1 MGFKDSILTGARAYD
16 ALKGF
21 DPEIRASY
29 MNASEADTCIR
40 KQWYMKNQ
48 PEKAEDQNWGY
59 ARRGSWGELYMV
71 KMLKLANVD
80 LRYAGEDQLS
90 IQCPDTLIS
99 ATPDGVVVDHEA
111 KALIGVEFKTIDP
124 RTNKANLPKAEHVT
138 QLQAGMDL
146 IDAYRDSFD
155 LPDYPFSHGVV
166 LYMDASN
173 FDDITECR
181 VQYVEGRTDEM
192 HPRAKR
198 VLGVKSATRLPREGK
213 IAGGYECKTRCSFR
227 EICGV
232 DVAPTEGSTPSGKG
246 RSNTS
251 LDRAVASFWDAKI
264 TVDEAEK
271 EKAVFAEMIK
281 EELRKR
287 KISEIEVGGR
297 QVQLQTV
304 AGRKTFDRKAAE
316 ATGLDLSPFDKVGAP
331 SERLIVK

>member
-1 MGFKDSILTGARAYD
+1 MGFKESIITGARAHD

-48 PEKAEDQNWGY
+48 PEKADEQSWGY

-80 LRYAGEDQLS
+80 LRLAGEEQLS
-90 IQCPDTLIS
+90 IQCDDTMIS
-99 ATPDGVVVDHEA
+99 ATPDGIVVDHEA
-111 KALIGVEFKTIDP
+111 KVLIGAEFKTIDP
-124 RTNKANLPKAEHVT
+124 RTKKANLPKTEHVT

-146 IDAYRDSFD
+146 VDAYRDQFD
-155 LPDYPFSHGVV
+155 LPDYPFSHGVI

-173 FDDITECR
+173 YDDITECR
-181 VQYVEGRTDEM
+181 VEYVEGRTDEM

-198 VLGVKSATRLPREGK
+198 LLGAKSATRLPREGK
-213 IAGGYECKTRCSFR
+213 IAGGYECNNRCSFKA
-227 EICGV
+227 ICGV

-246 RSNTS
+246 RNKTV
-251 LDRAVASFWDAKI
+251 LDRAVATFWDAKI
-264 TVDEAEK
+264 TADEADK
-271 EKAVFAEMIK
+271 EKAACAELIK

-287 KISEIEVGGR
+287 GIAEIEVGGR

-304 AGRKTFDRKAAE
+304 AGRTSFDKKAAE
-316 ATGLDLSPFDKVGAP
+316 KAGLDLRPFEKVGAP